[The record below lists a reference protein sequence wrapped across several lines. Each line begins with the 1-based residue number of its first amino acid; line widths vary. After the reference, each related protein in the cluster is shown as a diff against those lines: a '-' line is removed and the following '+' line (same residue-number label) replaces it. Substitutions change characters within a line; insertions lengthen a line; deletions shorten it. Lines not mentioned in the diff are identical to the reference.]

1 MSRVSKL
8 TRIELSR
15 GEEADDDAKR
25 TMAQDDAVAMARDLR
40 HLQVSEGTRRVP
52 KDREGRWLRGD
63 ADGAGTRV
71 CAVDA
76 RGKTRTYA
84 VARVVGKGSFGVVY
98 QAEWM
103 EEKRVVAVKK
113 VMQDRRFKNRE
124 LEVMLGM
131 PPHPNV
137 VELLHCFYSRG
148 RGGEVYLNLV
158 LEFVRGTVF
167 HVAKLHAREKQP
179 VPIELAKYYAYQTLS
194 ALDHL
199 HRNGVCHRDV
209 KPHNLLVRTDDHV
222 LKLCDFGS
230 AKPLVAGEPNISY
243 ICSRYYRAPEL
254 IFGAAKYTTAIDV
267 WSAGCVLA
275 ELMLGKPIFA
285 GKSSVDQL
293 AEIVKVLGPPTHAE
307 IMDMNASPG
316 SIKFPDVKRVK
327 KLEVLEAKGVGEDAR
342 DLLSKMLVYAPTARL
357 TAREAMNHPFFRTLQ
372 QEDLLLPG
380 GVPVS
385 QEVML
390 AARQAST
397 SAPDG
402 RVEQP
407 S

>member
-1 MSRVSKL
+1 M
-8 TRIELSR
+8 
-15 GEEADDDAKR
+15 
-25 TMAQDDAVAMARDLR
+25 
-40 HLQVSEGTRRVP
+40 RVP
-52 KDREGRWLRGD
+52 RDREGRWLRGD
-63 ADGAGTRV
+63 ADGAGSRV
-71 CAVDA
+71 CAADA
-76 RGKTRTYA
+76 KGQTRTYA
-84 VARVVGKGSFGVVY
+84 VSRVVGKGSFGVVY
-98 QAEWM
+98 QAEWI

-167 HVAKLHAREKQP
+167 HVTKLHAREKQH

-254 IFGAAKYTTAIDV
+254 IFGAAAYTTAIDV

-307 IMDMNASPG
+307 IMDMNANPG
-316 SIKFPDVKRVK
+316 SIKFPDIKRVK
-327 KLEVLEAKGVGEDAR
+327 KLEVLQAKGR
-342 DLLSKMLVYAPTARL
+342 
-357 TAREAMNHPFFRTLQ
+357 
-372 QEDLLLPG
+372 
-380 GVPVS
+380 
-385 QEVML
+385 
-390 AARQAST
+390 
-397 SAPDG
+397 
-402 RVEQP
+402 
-407 S
+407 